1 YVQIRNLPT
10 LVLLD
15 GQRIVTSALSGAQ
28 AVDLNSIPLAMVE
41 RIEVLKDG
49 ASALYG
55 SDAIGGVINVI
66 TKKNYNG
73 VEINGRY
80 GFPTEG
86 PWNDG
91 VQWQMSIIAG
101 VATDTARF
109 TAGPQLYNQNPILT
123 KDREISSLGIAELAA
138 RNTLPP
144 SYISP
149 SYPGKVQ
156 SG

>member
-1 YVQIRNLPT
+1 
-10 LVLLD
+10 
-15 GQRIVTSALSGAQ
+15 
-28 AVDLNSIPLAMVE
+28 
-41 RIEVLKDG
+41 
-49 ASALYG
+49 
-55 SDAIGGVINVI
+55 
-66 TKKNYNG
+66 
-73 VEINGRY
+73 
-80 GFPTEG
+80 TEG

-109 TAGPQLYNQNPILT
+109 TAGAQLYNQNPILT

-156 SG
+156 SGGTSYILASSPYAAGGPGYNPGLATPPVFPGQSFTGANSVINYNAYAIAHGYVDPTGHGLGPYVPFALTPTGQQLNAI